1 MKFFQSVMILKPND
15 KITET
20 LLEIQK
26 DIIKITK
33 DIDIK
38 AEIVG
43 SRKLAYR
50 IKDYEEGYYVQ
61 FYFKND
67 SNDIEELEEYLKNN
81 EEILKHIVIRIVE
94 EEQ

>member
-1 MKFFQSVMILKPND
+1 MKFFESVMILKPND

-26 DIIKITK
+26 NIIRITN

-43 SRKLAYR
+43 SRKLAYK
-50 IKDYEEGYYVQ
+50 IKDYEEGYYVE

-67 SNDIEELEEYLKNN
+67 SKNIEELEEYLKDN
-81 EEILKHIVIRIVE
+81 EEILKHIVIRIE
-94 EEQ
+94 EE

>member
-1 MKFFQSVMILKPND
+1 MKFFESVMILKPND

-26 DIIKITK
+26 NIIKITK

-38 AEIVG
+38 TEIVG
-43 SRKLAYR
+43 SKKLAYK
-50 IKDYEEGYYVQ
+50 IKDYEYGYYVE

-67 SNDIEELEEYLKNN
+67 SQNIEELEEYLKNN
-81 EEILKHIVIRIVE
+81 EEILKHIVIRIE
-94 EEQ
+94 EE